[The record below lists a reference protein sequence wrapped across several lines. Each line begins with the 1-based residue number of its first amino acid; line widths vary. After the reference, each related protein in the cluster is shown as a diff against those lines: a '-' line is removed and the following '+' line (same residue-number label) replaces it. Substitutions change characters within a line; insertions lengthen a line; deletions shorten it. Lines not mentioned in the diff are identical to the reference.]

1 MLDLTAIA
9 QSTPGAMAVNASVL
23 VGYRV
28 AGIPGACITVL
39 ATILPPFLIL
49 SVISLFYT
57 QFRDNW
63 VVNLVLRGMQAG
75 VAAVICD
82 VVVTMSRSILQLRR
96 ILPILMLIGA
106 FIASWVFS
114 INVIYI
120 ILFCAVV
127 GALDTWH
134 REKTE
139 KSRKE
144 EKKP

>member
-1 MLDLTAIA
+1 
-9 QSTPGAMAVNASVL
+9 
-23 VGYRV
+23 
-28 AGIPGACITVL
+28 
-39 ATILPPFLIL
+39 
-49 SVISLFYT
+49 
-57 QFRDNW
+57 
-63 VVNLVLRGMQAG
+63 
-75 VAAVICD
+75 
-82 VVVTMSRSILQLRR
+82 
-96 ILPILMLIGA
+96 MLIGA

-120 ILFCAVV
+120 ILFCAVI